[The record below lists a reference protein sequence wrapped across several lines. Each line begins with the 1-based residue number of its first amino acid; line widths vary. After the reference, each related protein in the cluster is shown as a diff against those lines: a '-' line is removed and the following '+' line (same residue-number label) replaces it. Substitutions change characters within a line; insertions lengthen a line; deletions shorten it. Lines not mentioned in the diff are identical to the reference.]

1 MVTYFHI
8 RWIDLMIMRC
18 FSCLSIQLFF
28 DSSYYYFR
36 SQNAEERM
44 DFSSIVDE
52 LLEIV
57 NDLPNSRNMEV
68 RWFTMLKAAQ

>member
-1 MVTYFHI
+1 
-8 RWIDLMIMRC
+8 
-18 FSCLSIQLFF
+18 
-28 DSSYYYFR
+28 
-36 SQNAEERM
+36 M

-68 RWFTMLKAAQ
+68 RWFTMLKTAQ